1 MQTHNLNATQGVNAG
16 TARIQSEHIADW
28 AALIGRV
35 GLALIFVWSGYGKL
49 ADISNTVGY
58 MNAYHVPMAN
68 VLVWPAALLELVGAG
83 MLLAGWKARWA
94 ALALAAYSIVSA
106 AIFHN
111 FWTAPPDQVLNQT
124 IHFMKNVAIVGG
136 FLQVFAFGAGPYAV
150 DRR

>member
-1 MQTHNLNATQGVNAG
+1 MQTHNLNVTQGVNAG

-28 AALIGRV
+28 AALIGRI

-49 ADISNTVGY
+49 ADIPNTVGY

-94 ALALAAYSIVSA
+94 ALPSA
-106 AIFHN
+106 SLIPSGARQN
-111 FWTAPPDQVLNQT
+111 NSSMAGKRSSAGFW
-124 IHFMKNVAIVGG
+124 K
-136 FLQVFAFGAGPYAV
+136 
-150 DRR
+150 R